1 MARSISASMPA
12 SFHGSSKLN
21 DVVTREQIHQQANRI
36 PGASQATN
44 IEQSRAIAEV
54 QAMVLVAQRAPRDEA
69 RAMNHAI
76 QSCGQ
81 RAVADRAFF
90 SFSRGG
96 GNVNGSSIQLA
107 TELARCWGNIDYG
120 IMELA
125 RDDNAGHTEMLAFA
139 WDLETNT
146 KSRQTFIVPHTRDT
160 RQGKKALTDNRD
172 IYENNANNGARRLR
186 ECIFRVL
193 PPYLKAAAEAK
204 CREVL
209 EKGEG
214 DEPLP
219 ARIAKAID
227 RFSRIGVSIDRIED
241 RHGPST
247 SWTPVDLA
255 NLQIT
260 FQSIRQGETT
270 ADEAFP
276 KPGTADVTEDLKKL
290 AKGKTKAQ
298 PDDKA
303 DDQPADRGVDAG
315 VDTTTP
321 DNPTAQEGR
330 SDEDHGDQHDGTD
343 ESPAWRA
350 AVDQHLAD
358 VAAAGTVIDLKSA
371 INRFE
376 KHREFLSAEAL
387 AEVNAAEKDAA
398 DRLNPLRGG

>member
-1 MARSISASMPA
+1 M
-12 SFHGSSKLN
+12 N
-21 DVVTREQIHQQANRI
+21 DVVTPDQIRQQANRV

-44 IEQSRAIAEV
+44 IEQSRAVEEV
-54 QAMVLVAQRAPRDEA
+54 RAMVLVAKHAPRDEA
-69 RAMNHAI
+69 RAMSQAM

-96 GNVNGSSIQLA
+96 SNVNGATIQLA

-125 RDDNAGHTEMLAFA
+125 RDDSAGHTEMLAFA

-186 ECIFRVL
+186 ECIFRVM

-204 CREVL
+204 CREIL
-209 EKGEG
+209 ERGEG

-219 ARIAKAID
+219 VRVAKAID
-227 RFSRIGVSIDRIED
+227 KFSRIGISVNRIED

-247 SWTPVDLA
+247 SWTPVNLA

-276 KPGTADVTEDLKKL
+276 KRGTDDVTSDLKKIADAQK
-290 AKGKTKAQ
+290 AKG
-298 PDDKA
+298 A
-303 DDQPADRGVDAG
+303 DTA
-315 VDTTTP
+315 TP
-321 DNPTAQEGR
+321 DNPTAAEGP
-330 SDEDHGDQHDGTD
+330 SDEDRGENHND
-343 ESPAWRA
+343 EPHPAQA
-350 AVDQHLAD
+350 AVDAHVVAVKAATTMIDLKTAINQFEAHRQALSPEMLAD
-358 VAAAGTVIDLKSA
+358 VG
-371 INRFE
+371 
-376 KHREFLSAEAL
+376 L
-387 AEVNAAEKDAA
+387 AEQHAN
-398 DRLNPLRGG
+398 DRLNPLGGG

>member
-1 MARSISASMPA
+1 M
-12 SFHGSSKLN
+12 N
-21 DVVTREQIHQQANRI
+21 EVVTPDQIREQAIRV

-54 QAMVLVAQRAPRDEA
+54 QAMVLVAQRSPRDEA
-69 RAMNHAI
+69 RAMSQAM

-96 GNVNGSSIQLA
+96 SNVNGSSIQLA

-125 RDDNAGHTEMLAFA
+125 RDDSAGHTEMLAFA

-193 PPYLKAAAEAK
+193 PPYLKAEAEAR
-204 CREVL
+204 CRAVL

-227 RFSRIGVSIDRIED
+227 KFSRIGISIDRIED
-241 RHGPST
+241 RHGLST

-276 KPGTADVTEDLKKL
+276 KPGTADVTEDLKKIAS
-290 AKGKTKAQ
+290 AKKA
-298 PDDKA
+298 K
-303 DDQPADRGVDAG
+303 DQPADTA
-315 VDTTTP
+315 TP

-330 SDEDHGDQHDGTD
+330 SDEDHGDQYDGTD
-343 ESPAWRA
+343 EDPAWRA
-350 AVDQHLAD
+350 IVDAHLDSITKLETLIDVKGAVNQFAATKRGLPDDVIAD
-358 VAAAGTVIDLKSA
+358 IEAAENNALMRFSTAAAG
-371 INRFE
+371 
-376 KHREFLSAEAL
+376 
-387 AEVNAAEKDAA
+387 
-398 DRLNPLRGG
+398 

>member
-1 MARSISASMPA
+1 M
-12 SFHGSSKLN
+12 N
-21 DVVTREQIHQQANRI
+21 V
-36 PGASQATN
+36 

-69 RAMNHAI
+69 RAMAQAM

-96 GNVNGSSIQLA
+96 SNVNGSSIQLA

-125 RDDNAGHTEMLAFA
+125 RDDSAGHTEMLAFA

-193 PPYLKAAAEAK
+193 PPYLKAEAEAR
-204 CREVL
+204 CRAVL
-209 EKGEG
+209 ERGEG

-227 RFSRIGVSIDRIED
+227 KFSRIGISIDRIED

-290 AKGKTKAQ
+290 AKGGAKDQSTE
-298 PDDKA
+298 KA
-303 DDQPADRGVDAG
+303 D
-315 VDTTTP
+315 TLTE

-330 SDEDHGDQHDGTD
+330 SDEDMGEGFND
-343 ESPAWRA
+343 EAPAWRA
-350 AVDQHLAD
+350 AVDQHLEA
-358 VAAAGTVIDLKSA
+358 VASAGTVIDLKAA

-376 KHREFLSAEAL
+376 QTRRALPDEAI
-387 AEVNAAEKDAA
+387 AEVDAAEKDAA